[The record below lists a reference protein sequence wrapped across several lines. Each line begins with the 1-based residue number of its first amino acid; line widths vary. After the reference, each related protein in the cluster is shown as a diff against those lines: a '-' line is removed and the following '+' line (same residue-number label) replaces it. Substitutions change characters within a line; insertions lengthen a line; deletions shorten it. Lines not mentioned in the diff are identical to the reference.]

1 VSVAPDAQAGG
12 AAPDPSSGSAAPG
25 GAGGGMGSG
34 GYVVTLRPDHT
45 QLRSSSRSCELRLGM
60 DLRADITTR
69 VETVLQFLLR
79 KSRLLVGA

>member
-1 VSVAPDAQAGG
+1 
-12 AAPDPSSGSAAPG
+12 
-25 GAGGGMGSG
+25 MGSG

-79 KSRLLVGA
+79 KSRLLVGL